1 MKRAVTDAL
10 GRNVCDGLTYE
21 LTTMMK
27 NDTESSNAP
36 QAPSTPTVKAMHNT
50 PIIPGAQFMA
60 TPIPKPTELIAG
72 IVDQASKLAIGG
84 GSKAHKSWIFTD
96 LALSIATGTDWLG
109 FRTGTE
115 PQRVLYL
122 NFEIPAYHFQRRL
135 EAVAAAKG
143 IAVPDTLGVWNL
155 RGCGVAV
162 EQIAHDLTQKVQG
175 FNAAMFITDPLY
187 KLLGDTDENSAS
199 EMAKLFNKLEGVAV
213 GANATAAY
221 AGHFS
226 KGNQSQK
233 EAIDRISGSGVH
245 GRDPDAII
253 NFTPHKE
260 PDAYT
265 VDVILRY
272 NPPVVPFV
280 VRWKFPLME
289 LAPDLDPKTLRA
301 GGSRKKY
308 SAKELLNIL
317 KLRGKIESK
326 KEFWTLAHDRLNM
339 SESTFKKLLKALEEH
354 ECVMRYNV
362 AGSDAWAYVE
372 AN

>member
-1 MKRAVTDAL
+1 ME
-10 GRNVCDGLTYE
+10 N
-21 LTTMMK
+21 TTVPSA
-27 NDTESSNAP
+27 DTQANPSPSATNAP
-36 QAPSTPTVKAMHNT
+36 KALHNT

-60 TPIPKPTELIAG
+60 TVIPKPVELIGG

-84 GSKAHKSWIFTD
+84 GSKAHKSWIFAD
-96 LALSIATGTDWLG
+96 LALSIATGTDWLC
-109 FRTGTE
+109 FKTGTE

-122 NFEIPAYHFQRRL
+122 NFEIPTYHFQRRL

-143 IAVPDTLGVWNL
+143 VAVPGTLGVWNL

-162 EQIAHDLTQKVQG
+162 DKIEYDLSKALKA

-199 EMAKLFNKLEGVAV
+199 EMAKLFNQLEAIAV
-213 GANATAAY
+213 KGNATAAY

-226 KGNQSQK
+226 KGNQAGK
-233 EAIDRISGSGVH
+233 DAIDRISGSGVH

-253 NFTPHKE
+253 NFTAHKE
-260 PDAYT
+260 KDAYT

-272 NPPVVPFV
+272 NPPVAPFV
-280 VRWKFPLME
+280 VRWKYPLME

-301 GGSRKKY
+301 SGSRKQY
-308 SAKELLNIL
+308 SVKELLHIL
-317 KLRGKIESK
+317 KLRGKIDSK
-326 KEFWTLAHDRLNM
+326 KEFWTLVHDRLNM
-339 SESTFKKLLKALEEH
+339 SESTFKKLLKLLDDNPE
-354 ECVMRYNV
+354 VRR
-362 AGSDAWAYVE
+362 DAPEVWAYVE

>member
-1 MKRAVTDAL
+1 M
-10 GRNVCDGLTYE
+10 G
-21 LTTMMK
+21 
-27 NDTESSNAP
+27 
-36 QAPSTPTVKAMHNT
+36 NT
-50 PIIPGAQFMA
+50 PVIPGAQFMA
-60 TPIPKPTELIAG
+60 TPLQRPSELIAG

-109 FRTGTE
+109 FKTGTA

-135 EAVAAAKG
+135 GAVAAAKG

-155 RGCGVAV
+155 RGCGVGVDKMSLSLVKAAKDF
-162 EQIAHDLTQKVQG
+162 Q
-175 FNAAMFITDPLY
+175 AAMFITDPLY

-199 EMAKLFNKLEGVAV
+199 EMAKLFNALEAAAV
-213 GANATAAY
+213 EANATAAY

-226 KGNQSQK
+226 KGNQAQK

-260 PDAYT
+260 PNAYT

-272 NPPVVPFV
+272 NPPVEPFV
-280 VRWKFPLME
+280 VRWEFPLMK
-289 LAPDLDPKTLRA
+289 LATDLDPKTLRA

-308 SAKELLNIL
+308 SAKELINIV
-317 KLRGKIESK
+317 KLRGKIESR
-326 KEFWTLAHDRLNM
+326 KEFWVLAHDRLNM
-339 SESTFKKLLKALEEH
+339 CESTFKKLLKLVDESPDVRH
-354 ECVMRYNV
+354 EKPEV
-362 AGSDAWAYVE
+362 WEYVPS
-372 AN
+372 N

>member
-1 MKRAVTDAL
+1 
-10 GRNVCDGLTYE
+10 
-21 LTTMMK
+21 
-27 NDTESSNAP
+27 
-36 QAPSTPTVKAMHNT
+36 MHNT

-60 TPIPKPTELIAG
+60 MALTRPTELIAG
-72 IVDQASKLAIGG
+72 IVDQGSKLAIGG
-84 GSKAHKSWIFTD
+84 GSKAHKSWIFSD
-96 LALSIATGTDWLG
+96 LALSIATGKDWLG
-109 FRTGTE
+109 FKTCAE

-122 NFEIPAYHFQRRL
+122 NFEIPQYHFQRRL
-135 EAVAAAKG
+135 EAIAKSKG
-143 IAVPDTLGVWNL
+143 IAVPDELGVWNL

-162 EQIAHDLTQKVQG
+162 EEMKYTLEQAAKD
-175 FNAAMFITDPLY
+175 FRAAMFITDPLY

-199 EMAKLFNKLEGVAV
+199 DMAKLFNKLEAVAV

-226 KGNQSQK
+226 KGNQAMKQ
-233 EAIDRISGSGVH
+233 AIDRISGSGVH

-272 NPPVVPFV
+272 NPPVEAFC
-280 VRWKFPLME
+280 VRWKFPCME

-301 GGSRKKY
+301 SGSRKQF
-308 SAKELLNIL
+308 STKELIALL
-317 KLRGKIESK
+317 KLRGRFPNR
-326 KEFWTLAHDRLNM
+326 KEFKMLAEDRLKM
-339 SESTFKKLLKALEEH
+339 SGSTFEKLVKVIADDAH
-354 ECVMRYNV
+354 VKRD
-362 AGSDAWAYVE
+362 GDAWEYVDIPAGAA

>member
-1 MKRAVTDAL
+1 MENTTDPTAETQA
-10 GRNVCDGLTYE
+10 N
-21 LTTMMK
+21 
-27 NDTESSNAP
+27 SSNSVTNAP
-36 QAPSTPTVKAMHNT
+36 KALHNT

-60 TPIPKPTELIAG
+60 TAIPKPVELIGG

-84 GSKAHKSWIFTD
+84 GSKAHKSWIFAD
-96 LALSIATGTDWLG
+96 LALSIATGTDWLC
-109 FRTGTE
+109 FKTGTG

-155 RGCGVAV
+155 RGCGIAV
-162 EQIAHDLTQKVQG
+162 DKIDYDLSQAALKFQ
-175 FNAAMFITDPLY
+175 AAMFITDPLY

-199 EMAKLFNKLEGVAV
+199 EMAKLFNSLEAIAV
-213 GANATAAY
+213 KSNATAAY

-226 KGNQSQK
+226 KGNQAMKQ
-233 EAIDRISGSGVH
+233 AIDRISGSGVH

-260 PDAYT
+260 TDAYT

-272 NPPVVPFV
+272 NPPVAPFV
-280 VRWKFPLME
+280 VRWKYPLME
-289 LAPDLDPKTLRA
+289 LAAELDPKTLRA
-301 GGSRKKY
+301 GAVRRQY
-308 SAKELLNIL
+308 SAKELINIL
-317 KLRGKIESK
+317 RLRGTIASR
-326 KEFWTLAHDRLNM
+326 KEFWVLAHDRLNM
-339 SESTFKKLLKALEEH
+339 SESTIKKLLKML
-354 ECVMRYNV
+354 
-362 AGSDAWAYVE
+362 DADPQVRHNEPEVWSFVE